1 MDATNILK
9 LMDEVHG
16 SGGLY
21 LLAPIN
27 QVAGFF
33 TSQNNLIYIAQDD
46 TAHSTESVETD
57 YLQLQTH
64 VWITGVKNNQ
74 TFHNGFYNLII
85 YKEIINI
92 ENTIAF
98 INLCETHACHRE
110 ELNFKDFFYSLITLF
125 QLPKEQSYKNA
136 VGLFGELKLMQ
147 FAREKSNIDLSFAWH
162 RNGTYS
168 RYDFSSSGLCLEVK
182 TTSVEEDIVTIK
194 HKQIFVD
201 FPCYLAVITCGQYDS
216 GQTINELILDMQ
228 KEKGYFDSINFSI
241 NLAKELRRIS
251 PNDAQNLRFEV
262 VKIRLFS
269 APEINPF
276 EEIPDNVTSL
286 TYKLELSDFESLST
300 HDVCAVFSQLK

>member
-9 LMDEVHG
+9 LMDEINE
-16 SGGLY
+16 SEGLY

-33 TSQNNLIYIAQDD
+33 TSQHHLIYIAHDN
-46 TAHSTESVETD
+46 TAHSAESVETD
-57 YLQLQTH
+57 YLHLQTH

-74 TFHNGFYNLII
+74 TFNNGFYNLII
-85 YKEIINI
+85 YKEITNI

-98 INLCETHACHRE
+98 INLCETHAHHRE

-147 FAREKSNIDLSFAWH
+147 FAKEKSNVDLSSAWH

-168 RYDFSSSGLCLEVK
+168 KYDFSSSSLCLEVK
-182 TTSVEEDIVTIK
+182 TTSAEEDIVTIK
-194 HKQIFVD
+194 HKQTFVD
-201 FPCYLAVITCGQYDS
+201 FPCYLAVITCGQYDG

-228 KEKGYFDSINFSI
+228 KEKGYFDSINFSM

-251 PNDAQNLRFEV
+251 PEDAKKLRFEV
-262 VKIRLFS
+262 VKTRLFLS
-269 APEINPF
+269 STINPF

-286 TYKLELSDFESLST
+286 TYKLELSDFESLPDN
-300 HDVCAVFSQLK
+300 DVCTVFSKLK